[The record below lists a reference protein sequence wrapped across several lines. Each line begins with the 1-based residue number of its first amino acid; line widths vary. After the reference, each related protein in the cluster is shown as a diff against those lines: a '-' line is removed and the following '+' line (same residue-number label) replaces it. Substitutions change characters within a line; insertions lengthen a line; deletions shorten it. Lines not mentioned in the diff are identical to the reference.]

1 MAEPEAGERETLDSA
16 LKLGWLTLVGLVYL
30 LEPGL
35 GLLRASR
42 VRRRAAAGD
51 LVRVPPLHRR
61 QAETKRVMLCSM
73 SSPGG
78 RTKTEATRKRK
89 EIIDRERSR
98 WLVTH
103 HGQAVVGGAYLGG
116 GGARVDA
123 EHGVVRGPRRRL
135 HPAPLRPAHRPP
147 KPKLILAK
155 SHDSGRFGLFPP
167 PPRVLASW
175 WLEHLL
181 HGRLYRE

>member
-1 MAEPEAGERETLDSA
+1 MAEPEAGERETFDSA
-16 LKLGWLTLVGLVYL
+16 QKLGWLTLVGLVYL

-35 GLLRASR
+35 GLLRARR

-61 QAETKRVMLCSM
+61 QAETKRVMLCSL
-73 SSPGG
+73 SSRGANQN
-78 RTKTEATRKRK
+78 RS
-89 EIIDRERSR
+89 ERSK

-135 HPAPLRPAHRPP
+135 HPAPLRPAHHRP

-175 WLEHLL
+175 C
-181 HGRLYRE
+181 